1 VDEAKADS
9 PIPLAYAEAVRATAT
24 QAGSVDQMR
33 ARAGTLLAAG
43 SLVSAFLGG
52 QALAGPSL
60 VNGAVV
66 RADIGSA
73 GWVAIGCFVAIFL
86 VCGVILWPY
95 TWEFSQLPSGLIE
108 NYEADSSIRLV
119 DAQRDLALHLEESLE
134 KNERIL
140 VGLGYA
146 FGVGMLLLV
155 AETLAWLIE
164 LQP

>member
-1 VDEAKADS
+1 
-9 PIPLAYAEAVRATAT
+9 
-24 QAGSVDQMR
+24 MR
-33 ARAGTLLAAG
+33 TRAGTLLAAG

-52 QALAGPSL
+52 QALVGPSL
-60 VNGAVV
+60 VDGAIA

-73 GWVAIGCFVAIFL
+73 GWAAIGCFVAIFL

-119 DAQRDLALHLEESLE
+119 DAQRDLALHLEESFE
-134 KNERIL
+134 KNEQIL
-140 VGLGYA
+140 VSLGYA

-155 AETLAWLIE
+155 AETLAWIIE

>member
-1 VDEAKADS
+1 
-9 PIPLAYAEAVRATAT
+9 
-24 QAGSVDQMR
+24 
-33 ARAGTLLAAG
+33 
-43 SLVSAFLGG
+43 
-52 QALAGPSL
+52 
-60 VNGAVV
+60 
-66 RADIGSA
+66 
-73 GWVAIGCFVAIFL
+73 VAIGCFVAIFL
-86 VCGVILWPY
+86 VYGVILWPY

-108 NYEADSSIRLV
+108 NYEADASIRLV

-164 LQP
+164 PQP

>member
-1 VDEAKADS
+1 
-9 PIPLAYAEAVRATAT
+9 
-24 QAGSVDQMR
+24 MR

-43 SLVSAFLGG
+43 SLVSAFLRG

-60 VNGAVV
+60 VTGAVV

-134 KNERIL
+134 RTS
-140 VGLGYA
+140 GS
-146 FGVGMLLLV
+146 
-155 AETLAWLIE
+155 
-164 LQP
+164 